1 MIGRFLPVFPEEA
14 LIITALIGAITAFG
28 AALLG
33 TVMNDVKKVLAYS
46 TISQLGYM
54 VMALG
59 MSLYTAAFFHL
70 FTHAF
75 FKALLFLVAGSL
87 SHAVGT
93 IDMKKWEA

>member
-1 MIGRFLPVFPEEA
+1 
-14 LIITALIGAITAFG
+14 
-28 AALLG
+28 
-33 TVMNDVKKVLAYS
+33 
-46 TISQLGYM
+46 
-54 VMALG
+54 

-93 IDMKKWEA
+93 FDMKKMGGLRKLMPWTYLFFIIGTFSLVGLFPFSGFWSKDEILAQISHKHTMIGDMVYLSLIHI